1 MAHTSRSAAALNSE
15 EAAKTAQK
23 KEAAK
28 EALRAR
34 FHKEFYYDYSLVF
47 IMIFMLA
54 FGLVMLFSTSS
65 YQAGIDFDGDTT
77 YYLKRQLRAVIA
89 GIVVMLVV
97 SYIPYRLY
105 RNRLVMYLAYGISF
119 LSVFIVLTPLGYS
132 ANGARRWFRIAGVS
146 VQPAEIAK
154 LGMIVFLAVF
164 INKLGKLAADKKGF
178 WLILLIPLPVSFVV
192 YFITDNLSSAIIIL
206 GIALFMLFI
215 AIPDYKRFILI
226 GAFVSAV
233 AALAVFIAVK
243 TRDNPMNYRFRRILI
258 WLDPEAY
265 ASDRGFQTLQS
276 LYAIGSGGIFGKGL
290 GQSMQKR
297 FIPEAQNDMI
307 FSIICEELGLFGA
320 IAVIL
325 MFVILLLR
333 LMIIATNAADRFGAL
348 LVVGVIGHI
357 SIQVILNL
365 AVVTN
370 TMPNTGITLPFISYG
385 GSAVFFQL
393 IEIGICMSVARNIRV
408 E

>member
-1 MAHTSRSAAALNSE
+1 MAQVSRSAAALNRE

-23 KEAAK
+23 KEAAR

-34 FHKEFYYDYSLVF
+34 FHKEFYHDYSLVF

-77 YYLKRQLRAVIA
+77 YYLRHQLIAV
-89 GIVVMLVV
+89 VVGVIFMIGV

-105 RNRLVMYLAYGISF
+105 MTKLVTYAAYAASF
-119 LSVFIVLTPLGYS
+119 FSVFLVLTPLGYS
-132 ANGARRWFRIAGVS
+132 ANGARRWFKIAGVS

-154 LGMIVFLAVF
+154 LGMIVFLAAF
-164 INKLGKLAADKKGF
+164 INKLGKFAADKKGF
-178 WLILLIPLPVSFVV
+178 WCVLIAPLPVSFVV

-215 AIPDYKRFILI
+215 AIPDYKRFLII
-226 GAFVSAV
+226 GAVLAAI
-233 AALAVFIAVK
+233 AALAVFIAVQTK
-243 TRDNPMNYRFRRILI
+243 DNPLNYRFRRILI

-290 GQSMQKR
+290 GESMQKR

-357 SIQVILNL
+357 SIQVILNI